1 MGPLADR
8 DSERRRFLPLTDAD
22 PRLQFVEEIGL
33 VFDRSG
39 LTRMAGRI
47 LGWLLICDPPHQS
60 MGEIAA
66 VLRASKGS
74 ISSMT
79 RFLIQVGLV
88 ERVSLSGERR
98 DYFRIRSN
106 AWVELMQAKMAEITH
121 LRRLAE
127 QGLELLDSDDP
138 ARRERLENMRDTYLF
153 LEAEFPALLQRWQD
167 RVQGP

>member
-1 MGPLADR
+1 M
-8 DSERRRFLPLTDAD
+8 PLTDAD

-60 MGEIAA
+60 MGEIAD

-88 ERVSLSGERR
+88 ERVSLPGERR

>member
-1 MGPLADR
+1 M
-8 DSERRRFLPLTDAD
+8 PLTDAD

-88 ERVSLSGERR
+88 ERVSLPGERR

>member
-1 MGPLADR
+1 
-8 DSERRRFLPLTDAD
+8 
-22 PRLQFVEEIGL
+22 
-33 VFDRSG
+33 
-39 LTRMAGRI
+39 
-47 LGWLLICDPPHQS
+47 
-60 MGEIAA
+60 
-66 VLRASKGS
+66 
-74 ISSMT
+74 
-79 RFLIQVGLV
+79 LIQVGLV
-88 ERVSLSGERR
+88 ERVSLPGERR